1 MDETQCLHIVIN
13 TLEVKTM
20 DAPRP
25 LPVSSN
31 QASPKS
37 LTKYIRVRSPQD
49 ARFVEFDFA
58 IDDPGLFVE
67 LVMPKDAFKRFC
79 QTNQVV
85 EMTKAQSDTVDA
97 EMDKWRYGEETL
109 LSRNHNHSQK

>member
-1 MDETQCLHIVIN
+1 
-13 TLEVKTM
+13 M

-25 LPVSSN
+25 RPVSPT
-31 QASPKS
+31 QAPTTS

-58 IDDPGLFVE
+58 INDPGLFVE

-79 QTNQVV
+79 QANQVV
-85 EMTKAQSDTVDA
+85 EMTRAQSDAVDA

-109 LSRNHNHSQK
+109 LSRNQAHSHK